1 MLSGQK
7 SFICSTLITNK
18 VEAQTPEPSSGLSY
32 AGPWSWGVD
41 PEHTWT
47 AWLPTGSAG
56 ASSLAMGKSVDSQRC
71 LSLPSGKTWRLTLPL
86 LRGSGG
92 MNKYCPLH
100 REPGR

>member
-1 MLSGQK
+1 MDL
-7 SFICSTLITNK
+7 
-18 VEAQTPEPSSGLSY
+18 
-32 AGPWSWGVD
+32 
-41 PEHTWT
+41 EHTRT

-56 ASSLAMGKSVDSQRC
+56 ASSLAVGKFVASQRC
-71 LSLPSGKTWRLTLPL
+71 LSLPSGKTGRLTLPL